1 MLTYSLKRLVQLFVT
16 VLGVVTLV
24 FFTMRMIP
32 GDPISAMAGDNLSG
46 AALDTM
52 REQMGLNDPLLL
64 QYMKYLGSLA
74 VLDFGNTVTTKLPIV
89 GLILRALP
97 VTLAIAI
104 GTIILTVLISIPLGT
119 LAAYMAHKGR
129 RTLDNIITGV
139 AMVLDLMPPFWTSL
153 VCLLIFS
160 LKLRWFPASG
170 TVSVDDMGQLLS
182 RVALPVLVL
191 SMAQVATLAR
201 ITRTSVLEVLSED
214 YVRTARSMGWSELR
228 VLFRHALKNAALPIV
243 TVIGLSFGNLL
254 NGTVI
259 VEFIFTL
266 PGIGSLLVGG
276 MNSRDYQMVQTLI
289 VFYAMIFILI
299 NFTTDL
305 IYRVFDPRVQF

>member
-1 MLTYSLKRLVQLFVT
+1 MLTYSLKRLAQLSFT

-46 AALDTM
+46 AALDQM
-52 REQMGLNDPLLL
+52 RDQMGLNEPLLL
-64 QYMKYLGSLA
+64 QYLHYLGGLA
-74 VLDFGNTVTTKLPIV
+74 VLDFGTTVTTKLPIIQ
-89 GLILRALP
+89 LILDALP
-97 VTLAIAI
+97 VTVSIAI
-104 GTIILTVLISIPLGT
+104 GTIALTVLIAIPLGT
-119 LAAYMAHKGR
+119 LAAYTAHKGQKV
-129 RTLDNIITGV
+129 LDNAITGL
-139 AMVLDLMPPFWTSL
+139 AMILDLMPSFWTSL

-160 LKLRWFPASG
+160 LALGWFPASG
-170 TVSVDDMGQLLS
+170 TVTIDDPVQLL
-182 RVALPVLVL
+182 RRIALPVLVL
-191 SMAQVATLAR
+191 SMAQIATMAR
-201 ITRTSVLEVLSED
+201 ITRTSVLEVLNED

-266 PGIGSLLVGG
+266 PGIGNLLVGG
-276 MNSRDYQMVQTLI
+276 INSRDYQMVQTLI
-289 VFYAMIFILI
+289 LFYALIFVII
-299 NFTTDL
+299 NFATDL
-305 IYRVFDPRVQF
+305 VYRVFDPRVQI

>member
-1 MLTYSLKRLVQLFVT
+1 MLTYSFKRFVQLFVT

-24 FFTMRMIP
+24 FFTMRLIP
-32 GDPISAMAGDNLSG
+32 GDPISAMAGDSLSG
-46 AALDTM
+46 AALDQM
-52 REQMGLNDPLLL
+52 RGQMGLNDPLFI
-64 QYMKYLGSLA
+64 QYLTYLSRLA
-74 VLDFGNTVTTKLPIV
+74 VLDFGTTVTTKLPIV
-89 GLILRALP
+89 GLILGALP
-97 VTLAIAI
+97 VTISIAV
-104 GTIILTVLISIPLGT
+104 GTIFLTVLISIPLGT
-119 LAAYMAHKGR
+119 LAAYMAHKGNR
-129 RTLDNIITGV
+129 MLDNIITGV

-160 LKLRWFPASG
+160 LTLGWFPASG
-170 TVSVDDMGQLLS
+170 TVSLEDPVTLL
-182 RVALPVLVL
+182 RRIALPVLVL

-201 ITRTSVLEVLSED
+201 ITRTSVLEVLNED

-266 PGIGSLLVGG
+266 PGIGNLLVGG

-289 VFYAMIFILI
+289 VFYAMIFVVI

>member
-1 MLTYSLKRLVQLFVT
+1 MLTYSFKRVVQLLVT

-24 FFTMRMIP
+24 FFTMRLIP

-46 AALDTM
+46 AALDRM
-52 REQMGLNDPLLL
+52 RSQMGLNDPLLV
-64 QYMKYLGSLA
+64 QYLAYLARLA
-74 VLDFGNTVTTKLPIV
+74 VLDFGNTVTTKLPIIDLIV
-89 GLILRALP
+89 GALP
-97 VTLAIAI
+97 ITVSIAI
-104 GTIILTVLISIPLGT
+104 GTIILTVAIAIPLGT
-119 LAAYMAHKGR
+119 LAAYMAHKGNR
-129 RTLDNIITGV
+129 VLDNVITGI

-160 LKLRWFPASG
+160 LTLGWFPASG
-170 TVSVDDMGQLLS
+170 TVTIDDPVTLLR

-201 ITRTSVLEVLSED
+201 ITRTAVLEVLNED

-228 VLFRHALKNAALPIV
+228 VLFRHALKNSALPIV

-266 PGIGSLLVGG
+266 PGIGNLLVGG

-289 VFYAMIFILI
+289 VFYAMIFVVI
-299 NFTTDL
+299 NFATDL

>member
-1 MLTYSLKRLVQLFVT
+1 MLVYSLKRFAQLFTT

-32 GDPISAMAGDNLSG
+32 GDPISAIAGDNLSG
-46 AALDTM
+46 EALDRM
-52 REQMGLNDPLLL
+52 RSQMGLDAPLFV
-64 QYMKYLGSLA
+64 QYLNYLGHLA
-74 VLDFGNTVTTKLPIV
+74 TFDFGNTVTTKLPII
-89 GLILRALP
+89 GLILGALP
-97 VTLAIAI
+97 VTVSIAV
-104 GTIILTVLISIPLGT
+104 GTIVLTVLISIPLGT
-119 LAAYMAHKGR
+119 LAAFTAHKGHR
-129 RTLDNIITGV
+129 MLDNAITGV
-139 AMVLDLMPPFWTSL
+139 AMVLDLMPSFWTSL

-160 LKLRWFPASG
+160 LTLGWFPASG
-170 TVSVDDMGQLLS
+170 TVSIDDPAHLL
-182 RVALPVLVL
+182 RRIALPVLVL

-266 PGIGSLLVGG
+266 PGIGNLLVGG

-289 VFYAMIFILI
+289 VFYALIFVAI
-299 NFTTDL
+299 NFATDL

>member
-1 MLTYSLKRLVQLFVT
+1 MLIYSLKRFAQLFVT

-32 GDPISAMAGDNLSG
+32 GDPVSAMAGDNLSG
-46 AALDTM
+46 AALDRM
-52 REQMGLNDPLLL
+52 RDKMGLNEPLLM
-64 QYMKYLGSLA
+64 QYLHYLGGLA
-74 VLDFGNTVTTKLPIV
+74 VLDFGTTVTTRLPII
-89 GLILRALP
+89 GLIAHALP
-97 VTLAIAI
+97 VTLSIAI
-104 GTIILTVLISIPLGT
+104 GTIVLTMLIAIPLGT
-119 LAAYMAHKGR
+119 LAAFLAHKGHR
-129 RTLDNIITGV
+129 MLDNAVTGV
-139 AMVLDLMPPFWTSL
+139 AMVLDLMPSFWTSL

-160 LKLRWFPASG
+160 LKLGWFPASG
-170 TVSVDDMGQLLS
+170 TVSIDDPGQLLR
-182 RVALPVLVL
+182 RVALPVVVL
-191 SMAQVATLAR
+191 TMAQVATLAR

-243 TVIGLSFGNLL
+243 TVLGLSFGNLL

-266 PGIGSLLVGG
+266 PGIGNLLVGG
-276 MNSRDYQMVQTLI
+276 INSRDYQMVQTLI
-289 VFYAMIFILI
+289 VFYAMIFVLI

>member
-1 MLTYSLKRLVQLFVT
+1 MLTYSLQRIAQLFVT

-24 FFTMRMIP
+24 FFTMRLIP

-46 AALDTM
+46 AALEAM
-52 REQMGLNDPLLL
+52 RDQLGLNQSVLA
-64 QYMKYLGSLA
+64 QYLNYLGQLA
-74 VLDFGNTVTTKLPIV
+74 VLDFGNTVTTKLPIA
-89 GLILRALP
+89 GLILGALP
-97 VTLAIAI
+97 VTLTIAL
-104 GTIILTVLISIPLGT
+104 GTIFLTVLIAIPLGT

-129 RTLDNIITGV
+129 RTLDNLITGA
-139 AMVLDLMPPFWTSL
+139 AMVLDLMPTFWTSL

-160 LKLRWFPASG
+160 LALGLFPASG
-170 TVSVDDMGQLLS
+170 TITLDDPVQLLR
-182 RVALPVLVL
+182 RVALPILVL
-191 SMAQVATLAR
+191 SMAQIATMAR
-201 ITRTSVLEVLSED
+201 ITRTAVLEVLSED
-214 YVRTARSMGWSELR
+214 YVRTARAMGWSELR

-266 PGIGSLLVGG
+266 PGIGNLLVGG
-276 MNSRDYQMVQTLI
+276 INSRDYQMVQTLI
-289 VFYAMIFILI
+289 VFYALIFVLI
-299 NFTTDL
+299 NFTTDI

>member
-1 MLTYSLKRLVQLFVT
+1 MLTYSLKRLAQLIFT
-16 VLGVVTLV
+16 ALGVVTLV

-46 AALDTM
+46 AALDRL
-52 REQMGLNDPLLL
+52 REQMGLNESILM
-64 QYMKYLGSLA
+64 QYLRYLGGLA
-74 VLDFGNTVTTKLPIV
+74 VLDFGYTVTTKLPIV
-89 GLILRALP
+89 QLILDALP
-97 VTLAIAI
+97 VTVAIAI
-104 GTIILTVLISIPLGT
+104 GTIVLTVLIAIPLGT
-119 LAAYMAHKGR
+119 LAAYLAHKGHKM
-129 RTLDNIITGV
+129 LDNIVTGA
-139 AMVLDLMPPFWTSL
+139 AMVLDLMPSFWTSL

-160 LKLRWFPASG
+160 LALGWFPASG
-170 TVSVDDMGQLLS
+170 TVTIDDPATLL
-182 RVALPVLVL
+182 RRIALPILVL

-266 PGIGSLLVGG
+266 PGIGNLLVGG
-276 MNSRDYQMVQTLI
+276 INSRDYQMVQTLI
-289 VFYAMIFILI
+289 LFYALIFVLI
-299 NFTTDL
+299 NFATDM
-305 IYRVFDPRVQF
+305 IYRIFDPRVQF